1 MAHRLI
7 EDYHGAIKMEFPP
20 MQSNSMSWFVPPP
33 GVFKINVDGACSLDS
48 GVCSRVS
55 AVIRDGTGTVIA
67 ALSKLLPANFPAEWM
82 ELYVIEQGLLLV
94 QEMELPQVMME
105 SDALATILAI
115 NQGNSRGEAGH
126 LVEGILRAKAF
137 FSSCSFANLKRDF
150 NKVVH
155 ELAQFAKVN
164 LCTQVWKGVTTPFV
178 SHLVVSNLE
187 PLSVSHASG
196 SLL

>member
-33 GVFKINVDGACSLDS
+33 SVFKINVDAACSLDS
-48 GVCSRVS
+48 GVCSRVG

-82 ELYVIEQGLLLV
+82 ELYVIKQGLLLV

-115 NQGNSRGEAGH
+115 NQGNSGGEAGH
-126 LVEGILRAKAF
+126 LVEGTLRAKAF
-137 FSSCSFANLKRDF
+137 FSSCSFANLKKDF
-150 NKVVH
+150 NKVAH

>member
-1 MAHRLI
+1 
-7 EDYHGAIKMEFPP
+7 
-20 MQSNSMSWFVPPP
+20 
-33 GVFKINVDGACSLDS
+33 
-48 GVCSRVS
+48 
-55 AVIRDGTGTVIA
+55 
-67 ALSKLLPANFPAEWM
+67 
-82 ELYVIEQGLLLV
+82 
-94 QEMELPQVMME
+94 MELPQVMME

-115 NQGNSRGEAGH
+115 NQGNSG
-126 LVEGILRAKAF
+126 GILRAKAF

-150 NKVVH
+150 NKVAH